1 MITESMKFNPT
12 YTINERLIKNLL
24 EIERHKEAIDVLP
37 ITTRL
42 FTSLRE
48 TSRLQSTHY
57 STQIEGNRL
66 TQQEVKKVV
75 QGESLGFPAR
85 KRDQIEVSN
94 YFMALEFLEQEL
106 EKNTPLS
113 EDLIQRIHGF
123 VLRGSKRPS
132 RYREDQNK
140 VSDASG
146 KVVYMPP
153 EAKDVESMMASLVK
167 WVNEEIEYE
176 EIPAPVV
183 AGLLHYQFATIHPYY
198 DGNGRTARLLTTYV
212 LHKTGYGMQGIYSLE
227 EYYAKNLSGYYRSLD
242 TGPSHNYYFGREE
255 ADVTPFLDY
264 FLKGMAESFRKVR
277 ARADQLQKEHQE
289 RNTTA
294 LPSRDIRELGAKERH
309 SLSLFLKQKEVSS
322 TDVAN
327 HLGIPQRS
335 ALHLLKKWIDK
346 DFVKMVDESR
356 KSRSYGLTT
365 EWELLIEQ
373 QRMEERK
380 QKLTQMTNKKR
391 KQKDA
396 EIER

>member
-132 RYREDQNK
+132 RYQR
-140 VSDASG
+140 
-146 KVVYMPP
+146 
-153 EAKDVESMMASLVK
+153 
-167 WVNEEIEYE
+167 
-176 EIPAPVV
+176 
-183 AGLLHYQFATIHPYY
+183 
-198 DGNGRTARLLTTYV
+198 
-212 LHKTGYGMQGIYSLE
+212 
-227 EYYAKNLSGYYRSLD
+227 
-242 TGPSHNYYFGREE
+242 GP
-255 ADVTPFLDY
+255 
-264 FLKGMAESFRKVR
+264 K
-277 ARADQLQKEHQE
+277 
-289 RNTTA
+289 
-294 LPSRDIRELGAKERH
+294 PSE
-309 SLSLFLKQKEVSS
+309 
-322 TDVAN
+322 
-327 HLGIPQRS
+327 
-335 ALHLLKKWIDK
+335 
-346 DFVKMVDESR
+346 
-356 KSRSYGLTT
+356 
-365 EWELLIEQ
+365 
-373 QRMEERK
+373 
-380 QKLTQMTNKKR
+380 
-391 KQKDA
+391 
-396 EIER
+396 